1 MSGGSTIVGPW
12 PNRDAEAPV
21 ADDAFIDHA
30 EPVWAQD
37 AYYAETEKQSIGLT
51 IAKLLCVL
59 SAISWVGF
67 SLWTHYIALN
77 GAAPTLQGVAAFL
90 PVLATPLILI
100 GLIWIMFVRSA
111 KAESAVIT
119 KTINDLRAEE
129 ARFGLI
135 LESFAG
141 KIDEG
146 RAAIV
151 EQNDLL
157 MTLGHEAAQ
166 RLGQISD
173 SVRNEVDGIAR
184 HSASL
189 KSSASSAR
197 ADMAV
202 LLSDL
207 PKAQVQTRQ
216 MTAAL
221 QQAGLIAHE
230 KAGAL
235 DAQLASLTARGR
247 EAEEIAGGAAQKLA
261 AHLARMEGVSEVA
274 GARMAD
280 AAGEMTGAVD
290 AALERAAD
298 ALASSRQGMEAQGAA
313 MLALI
318 EQGQAAMA
326 RTGAQSIDSIAQ
338 KMTDINERVESI
350 AHCFA
355 DQDAQSQAMLDRI
368 SQDVARIEDRVAA
381 LGHGATRTSEQAST
395 ALAALHEQ
403 AGTLATT
410 LDSSGKTADAMI
422 ARAETLL
429 LALNATTR
437 EMDETLP
444 ASYDRLQKIAAD
456 TQAATQIVT
465 PHFEALERSSAQ
477 TLAQVNAVGDALQT
491 QRDNMD
497 QLVTATSESL
507 AVSQTTADTLVQSLD
522 SFEAKA
528 RSLTEA
534 TGPQLVEALLRV
546 KETANQAAEHAR
558 VTIHEAIPTSAD
570 GLTEKSRD
578 ALATM
583 LAAQVEGQIKD
594 IVRTTEGAV
603 QAAQKATD
611 RLMRQMLTIS
621 ETTATLEARVTDAK
635 EEIAKSDEGG
645 FARRVSLMIE
655 SLNSTAIDVTKLLS
669 NEVTDT
675 AWAAYLRGDRGVFTR
690 RAVRLLEAGE
700 VREVAKSYDED
711 TEFREQVNRY
721 IHDFEGMIRN
731 VLATRDG
738 GPLSVTLLSS
748 DAGKLY
754 VALAQAIDRLRT

>member
-12 PNRDAEAPV
+12 PNREEEAPV
-21 ADDAFIDHA
+21 SSDAFVEQA
-30 EPVWAQD
+30 EAAWAED
-37 AYYAETEKQSIGLT
+37 SYYEEEPKRSIGRVL
-51 IAKLLCVL
+51 AKLCCSV
-59 SAISWVGF
+59 SAIIWVGF
-67 SLWTHYIALN
+67 ASWTQYVALDGKTPTMLQIAN
-77 GAAPTLQGVAAFL
+77 FVPI
-90 PVLATPLILI
+90 LASPLILV
-100 GLIWIMFVRSA
+100 GLAWLLFVRSA

-135 LESFAG
+135 VESFAG
-141 KIDEG
+141 KIDVSRSG
-146 RAAIV
+146 IM
-151 EQNDLL
+151 EQNDML
-157 MTLGHEAAQ
+157 MSLGHEAAQ
-166 RLGQISD
+166 RLGQISE
-173 SVRNEVDGIAR
+173 SVRSEVDGIAR

-189 KSSASSAR
+189 KSSAASAR

-202 LLSDL
+202 LLADL

-247 EAEEIAGGAAQKLA
+247 EAEEVAGGAAQKLA
-261 AHLARMEGVSEVA
+261 AHLARMESVSEVA
-274 GARMAD
+274 GARMAE
-280 AAGEMTGAVD
+280 AGGEMTGAVD
-290 AALERAAD
+290 AALQRAAD
-298 ALASSRQGMEAQGAA
+298 ALASSREGMEAQGAA
-313 MLALI
+313 MIALI
-318 EQGQAAMA
+318 EQGQAAMS
-326 RTGAQSIDSIAQ
+326 RTGAESIDAISLRMAEINDRVNSIA
-338 KMTDINERVESI
+338 KS
-350 AHCFA
+350 FA
-355 DQDAQSQAMLDRI
+355 DQDTQSQSMLDRI
-368 SQDVARIEDRVAA
+368 AVDVARIEDRIAA
-381 LGHGATRTSEQAST
+381 LGHGAAQTSDSAGASLLALQVQSNALST
-395 ALAALHEQ
+395 ALV
-403 AGTLATT
+403 
-410 LDSSGKTADAMI
+410 SSGKTADAMI

-437 EMDETLP
+437 EIDETLP
-444 ASYDRLQKIAAD
+444 AAYGRLQIVASETEAAA
-456 TQAATQIVT
+456 QLVG
-465 PHFEALERSSAQ
+465 PHFSDLEASSAK
-477 TLAQVNAVGDALQT
+477 TLDQVRAIG
-491 QRDNMD
+491 
-497 QLVTATSESL
+497 ESL
-507 AVSQTTADTLVQSLD
+507 ATQREGLDHLVSTTSNSLAESRETADSLAHSLD
-522 SFEAKA
+522 NFEAKA
-528 RSLTEA
+528 RSLTDA
-534 TGPQLVEALLRV
+534 TGPQLIEALVRV

-558 VTIHEAIPTSAD
+558 AAIHDIIPSSAAAL
-570 GLTEKSRD
+570 GEKSREAMSN
-578 ALATM
+578 ALTR
-583 LAAQVEGQIKD
+583 QVEEQVNGIA
-594 IVRTTEGAV
+594 RTTELAV

-621 ETTATLEARVTDAK
+621 ETTAALEARVSEAQEDA
-635 EEIAKSDEGG
+635 AKSDEGS
-645 FARRVSLMIE
+645 FARRVSLLIE

-700 VREVAKSYDED
+700 VREIAKSYDED

-721 IHDFEGMIRN
+721 IHDFEGMLRN